1 MKYSILFD
9 TDSYKASHYLQYPPG
24 TSSIFSYVESRG
36 GEYPQTLF
44 FGLQYYLKEYLSHRV
59 NVDEV
64 EAAKTFFEAHGEP
77 FNYEGWLYIA
87 TALDGKI
94 PVRIRAP
101 QEGSLVP
108 TSNIL
113 CSIEST
119 DPKVPWIT
127 SWIETS
133 LLRSI
138 WYPTTV
144 ATRSNIIRQIILEA
158 LQISADDPGAEIN
171 FKLHDFGSR
180 GVSSQE
186 SAMIGGAAHL
196 VNFMG
201 TDTVVAVLAANEYY
215 NEAMAGFSIPAAE
228 HSSIT
233 SWGKENEVEAYRN
246 MLKQFAKP
254 GALVACVS
262 DSYDIYNA
270 CSKLWGEELRQEVI
284 DSGAV
289 VVIRPDSGH
298 PPSVVLKCLQLLDEK
313 FGFTINKR
321 GYKVLNNVKVI
332 QGDGINEHS
341 IQEIL
346 NTAIDGGYSASN
358 IAFGMGGALLQ
369 QINRDT
375 NKFAMKCSHI
385 FIGDKS
391 VNVFKDPV
399 TDHGKVS
406 KAGRLDLAF
415 TEEGGYETVPLFEDE
430 ISHKRSVMRTVYE
443 NGELMYQTS
452 FAEVRAK
459 ARMDEQSIGGKNM
472 FKPNPGKVYHLDYG
486 HPDIKPVSTEIMYEN
501 TDKVGQMMTA
511 ALEAAFDKD
520 NEKES

>member
-24 TSSIFSYVESRG
+24 TTSIFSYVESRG
-36 GEYPQTLF
+36 GEYPKTLF
-44 FGLQYYLKEYLSHRV
+44 FGLQYYLKEYLCNRV
-59 NVDEV
+59 TEEEV
-64 EAAKTFFEAHGEP
+64 ERAKIFFAAHGVP
-77 FNYEGWLYIA
+77 FNYDGWMYIA
-87 TALDGKI
+87 KDLGGKI

-101 QEGSLVP
+101 QEGSII
-108 TSNIL
+108 TTKNIL

-119 DPKVPWIT
+119 DVKVPWIT
-127 SWIETS
+127 SWVETS

-144 ATRSNIIRQIILEA
+144 ATRSNTIRHIVLDA
-158 LQISADDPGAEIN
+158 LKLTADDPEGEIN

-186 SAMIGGAAHL
+186 SAMIGGASHL
-196 VNFMG
+196 INFMG
-201 TDTVVAVLAANEYY
+201 SDTVVGILMANEYY
-215 NEAMAGFSIPAAE
+215 NEPMAGFSIPAAE

-254 GALVACVS
+254 GALMAVVS
-262 DSYDIYNA
+262 DSYNLWNA
-270 CSKLWGEELRQEVI
+270 CSKLWGEELRQEII

-289 VVIRPDSGH
+289 VIIRPDSGH
-298 PPSVVLKCLQLLDEK
+298 PPSVVLKCLQLLEEK
-313 FGFTINKR
+313 FGVTINTR
-321 GYKVLNNVKVI
+321 GYKVLNNVRVI

-341 IQEIL
+341 IKEIL
-346 NTAIDGGYSASN
+346 HYAIDSGYSATN

-375 NKFAMKCSHI
+375 EKFAMKCSHI

-391 VNVFKDPV
+391 VNVFKDPI

-415 TEEGGYETVPLFEDE
+415 DDHHGYETVPLFDDE
-430 ISHKRSVMRTVYE
+430 VSHKRSVMRTVYE
-443 NGELMYQTS
+443 NGELLFETT
-452 FAEVRAK
+452 FADVRK
-459 ARMDEQSIGGKNM
+459 QARRDEQFIARSSK
-472 FKPNPGKVYHLDYG
+472 
-486 HPDIKPVSTEIMYEN
+486 
-501 TDKVGQMMTA
+501 
-511 ALEAAFDKD
+511 
-520 NEKES
+520 